1 MKHKA
6 EKRTRVARVRRIQH
20 SLAAASAVRAE
31 NQAVT
36 LETSAR
42 RLAQLRFSL
51 GFSKGLSDGAT
62 LANLGE
68 LAMRLD
74 DARLGLTDAI
84 ASARANANHQA
95 EIRLDA
101 RRRQE
106 SANKLETRAKAALA
120 DFLERNALTTPRRK
134 TRSLLGENR

>member
-1 MKHKA
+1 MKEKA
-6 EKRTRVARVRRIQH
+6 EKRARVARVRRIQH
-20 SLAAASAVRAE
+20 SLAAASAARAE
-31 NQAVT
+31 TQAAT

-51 GFSKGLSDGAT
+51 SFSKGLSDGAT

-84 ASARANANHQA
+84 ASARASANYQA
-95 EIRLDA
+95 ELRLDA

-106 SANKLETRAKAALA
+106 SANKLEARAQAALA

-134 TRSLLGENR
+134 RRSLLGENR